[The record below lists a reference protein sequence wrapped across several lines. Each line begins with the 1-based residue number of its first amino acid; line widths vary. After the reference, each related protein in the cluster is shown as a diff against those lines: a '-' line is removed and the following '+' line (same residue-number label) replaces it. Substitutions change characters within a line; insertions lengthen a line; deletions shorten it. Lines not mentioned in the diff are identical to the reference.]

1 MLDNKKFEAL
11 EKLEIAINWLR
22 DSADSL
28 EDVLNN
34 VKSAED
40 AGDLWEALA
49 DGTLEQGLNDVEAA
63 LDYLKDAYDVADN
76 DLEEMI

>member
-1 MLDNKKFEAL
+1 MLDNKKFEAI
-11 EKLEIAINWLR
+11 ENLEIAINWLR

-40 AGDLWEALA
+40 AGDLWEALT
-49 DGTLEQGLNDVEAA
+49 DGTLEQELNDVEAA
-63 LDYLKDAYDVADN
+63 LDYLKDAYNVADN